1 MRPCEIIAGGWQKIS
16 PFHSLEDSW
25 MSASSPRPAKASRPV
40 RSVPRQIPLFDLQRQ
55 RERLAVAVRSRID
68 RVLQHG
74 QYILGPEVEELESRL
89 AAYAG
94 ARHAIGV
101 SSGRDALAMAL
112 MAVGVGPGDAVFVPA
127 FTFAATA
134 GAVAAVGAEPVLVD
148 VDADTCNM
156 SAAALERAI
165 VETRCRTT
173 LRPRAVMPVDLYGL
187 PADYAALNAV
197 AKNHELS
204 VIADAAQ
211 SFGASRNGR
220 RVGTLAPIS
229 ATSFYPTKPLG
240 AYGDGGAVFT
250 DDDGLAEAVRQI
262 RSHGR
267 QGSGDMALRIGM
279 TGRLDTIQAAI
290 LLVKLDGFEAEL
302 QHRRRIAAAYSAAL
316 DDQVLVPRKFQAVE
330 SAWALYTI
338 RISNRDAVRARLE
351 EAGVGTGIFYRLPLH
366 RHPAFAPRR
375 GYLQSLT
382 VAERLAEE
390 VLSLPLHPDLTD
402 GEVEAVIE
410 AVLTAVR

>member
-1 MRPCEIIAGGWQKIS
+1 M
-16 PFHSLEDSW
+16 
-25 MSASSPRPAKASRPV
+25 
-40 RSVPRQIPLFDLQRQ
+40 SVPSPARRNASAASGSRSITLFDLQRQ
-55 RERLAVAVRSRID
+55 RARLAAPVRWRID
-68 RVLQHG
+68 RVLEHG
-74 QYILGPEVEELESRL
+74 QFILGPEVEELESRL

-134 GAVAAVGAEPVLVD
+134 GAVAAVGAEPVFVD
-148 VDADTCNM
+148 VDAETFNM
-156 SAAALERAI
+156 PAAALERTI
-165 VETRCRTT
+165 VETRGRTT

-187 PADYAALNAV
+187 PADYAAINAV
-197 AKNHELS
+197 AKTHGIS

-211 SFGASRNGR
+211 SFGASHHGR

-267 QGSGDMALRIGM
+267 QGSGDTALRLGM

-302 QHRRRIAAAYSAAL
+302 RHRRRIAAAYSAAL
-316 DDQVLVPRKFQAVE
+316 DRHVLVPRKFEAAE

-338 RISNRDAVRARLE
+338 RVANREAVRARLE
-351 EAGVGTGIFYRLPLH
+351 AAGVGAGIFYRVPLH
-366 RHPAFAPRR
+366 RHPAFAHGRSHPE
-375 GYLQSLT
+375 SLS
-382 VAERLAEE
+382 VSERLAEE

-402 GEVEAVIE
+402 WEVEAVID
-410 AVLTAVR
+410 AVQSAVR